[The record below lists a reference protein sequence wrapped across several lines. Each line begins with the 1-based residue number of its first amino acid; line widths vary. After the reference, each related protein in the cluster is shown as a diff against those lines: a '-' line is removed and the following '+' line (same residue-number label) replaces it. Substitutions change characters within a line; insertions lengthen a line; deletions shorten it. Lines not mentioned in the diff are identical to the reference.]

1 MSPGKPDEETKEIC
15 YLVKVVDPTK
25 KGQYKVH
32 KLRMSVNFTTCADIR
47 SALSESL
54 ADHVPEGEDYDI
66 GYIEPSKQ
74 GVRGKTRWIFDESD
88 IEDMYKEYKEVKK
101 TEIIIWCDGRIKTP
115 DKSVTVKR
123 KGSSESNSKKKPRL
137 TSSEI
142 NAKTLDE
149 VDTVY
154 NKLSDKHSE
163 KFDADRLRMWAHL
176 INMGKHS
183 SYEAPPN
190 YPFFRKHGTPLS
202 TSKSD
207 GSSTSSGTSSTA
219 VSTAQGISP
228 AKRSNL
234 RSQYMTQ
241 MKEWYSLLDCGAITK
256 NEYEAQKSKIMEDLN
271 IL

>member
-1 MSPGKPDEETKEIC
+1 M
-15 YLVKVVDPTK
+15 
-25 KGQYKVH
+25 
-32 KLRMSVNFTTCADIR
+32 
-47 SALSESL
+47 
-54 ADHVPEGEDYDI
+54 
-66 GYIEPSKQ
+66 
-74 GVRGKTRWIFDESD
+74 
-88 IEDMYKEYKEVKK
+88 
-101 TEIIIWCDGRIKTP
+101 
-115 DKSVTVKR
+115 
-123 KGSSESNSKKKPRL
+123 

-149 VDTVY
+149 VDTIY

-163 KFDADRLRMWAHL
+163 KFDADRLRMWGHL

-202 TSKSD
+202 TLKSD

-219 VSTAQGISP
+219 VSTAQGISQ
-228 AKRSNL
+228 AKRSNF

-241 MKEWYSLLDCGAITK
+241 MKEGYSLLDCGAITK
-256 NEYEAQKSKIMEDLN
+256 DEYEAQKSKIMEDLN